1 MRGRLHKRSLA
12 ISSSATLPML
22 STALDDPV
30 PSSASSDIY
39 RDCPPA
45 GDRREIERNVRNTLV
60 DQPGLKFS
68 SLVVR
73 RIHDGVCLEG
83 VLEVSD
89 DTDGTDVSNLARQV
103 AGVDN
108 VINRLL
114 VCDTGSRAV
123 R

>member
-1 MRGRLHKRSLA
+1 MRGRLHKRSQA
-12 ISSSATLPML
+12 IGSTATLPMF
-22 STALDDPV
+22 SAALDDPV

-39 RDCPPA
+39 RECPPA
-45 GDRREIERNVRNTLV
+45 GDKRQVERNVRRMLV

-73 RIHDGVCLEG
+73 RVHDGVCLEG

-89 DTDGTDVSNLARQV
+89 DTDVCSLARKV

-114 VCDTGSRAV
+114 VCDQAPGDAR
-123 R
+123 

>member
-1 MRGRLHKRSLA
+1 MRDRLHKRSQA
-12 ISSSATLPML
+12 IDSAVTSPMI

-39 RDCPPA
+39 RECPPA
-45 GDRREIERNVRNTLV
+45 GDTRTVERDVRRALV
-60 DQPGLKFS
+60 EQPGLKFS

-73 RIHDGVCLEG
+73 RVNDGVCLEG

-89 DTDGTDVSNLARQV
+89 DTDVCGLARQV

-114 VCDTGSRAV
+114 VCDPSLRDE